1 MMKFLKTS
9 GQDKLKLP
17 YKLRSNQQK
26 IIDTIVKGLNSKNH
40 VVIEAPTGSGK
51 TFTSLA
57 SALPFVTKKNY
68 KIIYCVRTNSQQK
81 QVIRELKAF
90 SKAGTK
96 ISVVAIQGRESMCPQ
111 QKNDNELAKS
121 NWSEKSKICKSLKL
135 QSKMGEAGCPY
146 YRKLLRPTK
155 NLVENWSSK
164 VYSAEEF
171 TENAEKEG
179 ICPYELN
186 KLLLKEA
193 QVVIVPYVYFF
204 ESFIRKYLL
213 GWMNTSIDNVITI
226 VDEAHNLPDWSREAA
241 SESLS
246 IESLERASHESEKFG
261 LLMGDGTPPIFFLDL
276 VGSAL
281 KSLGEFHI
289 SENDEEGLLPSH
301 IVSLDSEVPTFETE
315 MMSLGRMTL
324 YKLKQQASDLSKMGQ
339 LIRQSLLEKGKRPRS
354 YLGSVGDF
362 LCRWLDSIE
371 SHSIRLVGKKP
382 LRLEKVCLDPRV
394 MTDFLDETAGAVL
407 MSGTLSPLSMFRDL
421 VGLKPESELKRFDSI
436 FPKENKL
443 VRYVSDVSTSYKE
456 LNSNPKVW
464 VQLIDKLESIITNFD
479 GNIALFF
486 PSYKILE
493 SALNEITLSKPI
505 YKEYSGMKQ
514 EELMNTVES
523 FKSDRGSIL
532 AGVMGGRLA
541 EGIDYPDTS
550 LEMAIIVGI
559 PYPAPGVRQEALQH
573 YFDVCFHGKGWE
585 YAVESPA
592 LRKILQAAG
601 RVIRSENDRGV
612 IVITDGRA
620 GKFADNIPDLELSND
635 IVTDVENFF
644 EA

>member
-26 IIDTIVKGLNSKNH
+26 IIDTIVKGLTSKNH

-90 SKAGTK
+90 AKAGTK

-111 QKNDNELAKS
+111 QKNDSELAKS

-135 QSKMGEAGCPY
+135 QSKVGEAGCPY

-261 LLMGDGTPPIFFLDL
+261 LLMGDGTPPTFFLDL

-635 IVTDVENFF
+635 IVTDVVNFF